1 MALHKEKEAEVNVGS
16 YYLEVNNMTLKYN
29 VTPELKATLDK
40 AADFHGHLGPFL
52 VLGVRM
58 GLIGV
63 RELGMKGNDEQLRVT
78 AMTKDSTPFSC
89 VIDGIQVATKCTIG
103 NKKLRVK
110 NSSGIAAKFELQ
122 NIEQIT
128 VTVNPATFNKLKSQL
143 LSKNVPLEE
152 LARLVVSMPEEELF
166 VVGRA

>member
-1 MALHKEKEAEVNVGS
+1 MVTLEQDKIRELDVILRKAE
-16 YYLEVNNMTLKYN
+16 E
-29 VTPELKATLDK
+29 
-40 AADFHGHLGPFL
+40 FHGHLGPFL
-52 VLGVRM
+52 VIGVRM

-63 RELGMKGNDEQLRVT
+63 RELGAKENDEQLRVT

-122 NIEQIT
+122 NIEHVT
-128 VTVNPATFNKLKSQL
+128 VTVNPATFNKLRQL
-143 LSKNVPLEE
+143 LSENVPLEE
-152 LARLVVSMPEEELF
+152 RAQLVASISEEEMF
-166 VVGRA
+166 IVGRG

>member
-1 MALHKEKEAEVNVGS
+1 MTMLKQSTDKELMALLN
-16 YYLEVNNMTLKYN
+16 
-29 VTPELKATLDK
+29 K

-63 RELGMKGNDEQLRVT
+63 RELEAKENEEKLRVT
-78 AMTKDSTPFSC
+78 VMSKYSVPFSC

-110 NSSGIAAKFELQ
+110 NSSEIAAKFELQ
-122 NIEQIT
+122 NGEQVT
-128 VTVNPATFNKLKSQL
+128 VKVNPATFNKLKNKLPENISG
-143 LSKNVPLEE
+143 EE
-152 LARLVVSMPEEELF
+152 LRELADLVISMPEEELF
-166 VVGRA
+166 IVGGG